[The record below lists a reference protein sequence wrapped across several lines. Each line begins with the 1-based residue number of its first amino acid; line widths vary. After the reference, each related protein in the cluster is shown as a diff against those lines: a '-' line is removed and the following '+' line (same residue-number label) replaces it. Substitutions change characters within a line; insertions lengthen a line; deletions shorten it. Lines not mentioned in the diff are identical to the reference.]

1 MSKPVLVIWLQNPDP
16 YLQAI
21 EREGLTDRVE
31 VFTLSPEQQPDQE
44 LFERME
50 ALIAWK
56 VPEPL
61 IEQMPKLRWIQT
73 LSVAVDSWLG
83 RKDMRDDIVLT
94 CARGVHDVQMPESI
108 IGSLLY
114 ITRGFDVLLDQQK
127 QHVWNRRPPQPLY
140 GKTLGILGLGT
151 VGQAVARK
159 LQPFGMRIIGTK
171 NSPQQLP
178 GIDQVYGPGETDTVL
193 EQSDFVLLQL
203 PVTPQTENLM
213 TMDRFRKM
221 KPSAYL
227 LNFARGQ
234 IIVDDDLIEA
244 LNTNVIQG
252 AVLDVFR
259 QEPLPADHPFWDVPG
274 LKVLPHIGGMHPERD
289 KIVAELFIRN
299 LQAYLNGEPQTAV
312 VDFSVGY

>member
-1 MSKPVLVIWLQNPDP
+1 MSKPILVIWLQNADP
-16 YLQAI
+16 YIQAI
-21 EREGLTDRVE
+21 EQEGFGDSVE
-31 VFTLSPEQQPDQE
+31 VFTLSPEEQPDAQ
-44 LFERME
+44 LLARME

-56 VPEPL
+56 VPEPM

-83 RKDMRDDIVLT
+83 REDMRDDIVLT

-114 ITRGFDVLLDQQK
+114 LTRGFDVLLEQQK
-127 QHVWNRRPPQPLY
+127 QHVWERRPPQPIN

-159 LQPFGMRIIGTK
+159 LEPFGMRIIGTK
-171 NSPQQLP
+171 NSPRDLP
-178 GIDQVYGPGETDTVL
+178 GIDQVYGPEETDTVL

-213 TMDRFRKM
+213 NMDRFRKM
-221 KPSAYL
+221 KPTAYL

-234 IIVDDDLIEA
+234 IIVDDDLIQA
-244 LNTNVIQG
+244 LKTNEIQG

-274 LKVLPHIGGMHPERD
+274 LKIFPHIGGMHPQRD
-289 KIVAELFIRN
+289 KIVSALFIKN
-299 LQAYLNGEPQTAV
+299 LRAFLNNETQTAV
-312 VDFSVGY
+312 VDFAVGY